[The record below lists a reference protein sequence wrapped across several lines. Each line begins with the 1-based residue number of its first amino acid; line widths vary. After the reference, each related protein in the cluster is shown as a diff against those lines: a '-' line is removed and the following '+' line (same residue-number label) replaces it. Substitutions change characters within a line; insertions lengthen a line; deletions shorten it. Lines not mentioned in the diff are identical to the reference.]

1 METADITSQPFEKL
15 VIYIQVIRIPG
26 YVNWTGIQ
34 IVLITHSMQLHYT
47 KLTHMIIK
55 YLSHSYEHMRGTP

>member
-1 METADITSQPFEKL
+1 METADITSQRFEKV

-47 KLTHMIIK
+47 KLTHDHKVFIS
-55 YLSHSYEHMRGTP
+55 LL